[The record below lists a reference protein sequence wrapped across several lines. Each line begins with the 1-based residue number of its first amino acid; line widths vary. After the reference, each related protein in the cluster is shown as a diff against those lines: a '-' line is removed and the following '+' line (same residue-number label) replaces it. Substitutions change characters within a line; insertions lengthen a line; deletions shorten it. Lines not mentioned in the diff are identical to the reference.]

1 MMGTT
6 LISSRFIS
14 LQEFEKFA
22 LDWSSICYKLN
33 KSDRNKSEVERWR
46 KAVEARQ
53 NGQGAESN

>member
-46 KAVEARQ
+46 KVVEARQ
-53 NGQGAESN
+53 NEAK